1 MKTTTDINRTTDIT
15 RTTDIKR
22 ANIAIRRTGKQ

>member
-1 MKTTTDINRTTDIT
+1 MKRTTDINRTTDIT